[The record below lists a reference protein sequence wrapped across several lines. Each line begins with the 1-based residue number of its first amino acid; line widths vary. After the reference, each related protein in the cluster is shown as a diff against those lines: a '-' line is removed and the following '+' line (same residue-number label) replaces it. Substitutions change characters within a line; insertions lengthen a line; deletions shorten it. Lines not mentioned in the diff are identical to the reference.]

1 MKNKIQKLFFILLLG
16 IIGVYISCKKKT
28 DSVENISLQ
37 PPIIEIYDPYSL
49 TDTSVKCDATITATN
64 GGYATENGICWSTSP
79 SPTIEND
86 TILDTYHYSSGNYQI
101 RGLKANTEY
110 FLRVY
115 AINKGGIAY
124 SKQKTIKTL
133 NNVVYRSLVDICG
146 NSYKTATIG
155 SQEWMSENL
164 RTLKYNDGTSIPN
177 VTGPMWY
184 FLTTGAQCTYNNTSN
199 ADTIKTYGIFYNW
212 YAVNTKKLC
221 PVGWHVPTDS
231 NWMELANFLG
241 GDALAAPKLK
251 EPGEKHWFNN
261 TETTY
266 ISGFNAIP
274 AGYRDYEISNM
285 IGGQSN
291 MWTSTED
298 DNNGAWNYQLNSN
311 NSLIGIRYNY
321 KGSGLSV
328 RCLKD

>member
-1 MKNKIQKLFFILLLG
+1 MKNRIRYYFYLLLLS
-16 IIGVYISCKKKT
+16 IIVINISCRKNT
-28 DSVENISLQ
+28 DSVETKTLQ
-37 PPIIEIYDPYSL
+37 PPTIEIFNPYSL
-49 TDTSVKCDATITATN
+49 TDTSVKCSATITAST
-64 GGYATENGICWSTSP
+64 GGYTTQSGICWSTSP

-86 TILDTYHYSSGNYQI
+86 TILDTYQYNSGRYQI
-101 RGLKANTEY
+101 TGLKPNTEY
-110 FLRVY
+110 FIRVY
-115 AINKGGIAY
+115 AINNGGIAY
-124 SKQKTIKTL
+124 SKQKTFKTL
-133 NNVVYRSLVDICG
+133 NNVIYGSVVDICG

-155 SQEWMSENL
+155 NQIWMSENL
-164 RTLKYNDGTSIPN
+164 RTLKYNNGTSIPN
-177 VTGPMWY
+177 VIGPMWY
-184 FLTTGAQCTYNNTSN
+184 FLTTGAQCTYNNTTN

-212 YAVNTKKLC
+212 YAVNTGKLC

-241 GDALAAPKLK
+241 RDTLAAPKLK
-251 EPGEKHWFNN
+251 EPGDKHWYNN

-266 ISGFNAIP
+266 ISGFNALP
-274 AGYRDYEISNM
+274 AGYRDYEISTM

-291 MWTSTED
+291 MWSSTEE

-328 RCLKD
+328 RCLKN